1 MRRNDVVLVA
11 DRAGGD
17 YAGKPRPAVIVQ
29 AEEFAEIGA
38 VVVCLLTTPDTG
50 APMLRVPLRTG
61 DETGLRRPSRIAV
74 EKLTNIRR
82 ERVGKVI
89 GRISDEE
96 AAELNRSLALFL
108 GFG

>member
-1 MRRNDVVLVA
+1 MRRHDVVLVA
-11 DRAGGD
+11 DRGGGD

-29 AEEFAEIGA
+29 SEAFHDIGSI
-38 VVVCLLTTPDTG
+38 VVCLVTTQPTG
-50 APMLRVPLRTG
+50 APLLRVPLRTG
-61 DETGLRRPSRIAV
+61 AETGLNLPSRIAV

-82 ERVGKVI
+82 DRVSKVI

-96 AAELNRSLALFL
+96 AAELNRSLATFL